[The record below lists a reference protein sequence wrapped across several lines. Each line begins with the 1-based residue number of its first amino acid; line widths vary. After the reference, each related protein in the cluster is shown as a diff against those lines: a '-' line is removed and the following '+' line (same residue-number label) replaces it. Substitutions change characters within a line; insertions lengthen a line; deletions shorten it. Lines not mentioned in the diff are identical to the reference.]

1 MASLLRV
8 KARWS
13 GFQGSPGYS
22 VFHFAGFAG
31 AEPTTSE
38 ATVAVSKVQA
48 FFFAIRT
55 SIPTGCV
62 ILVEP
67 DVDVIESTDGK
78 LVSVLNG
85 GAPGPVNGGAS
96 AAAGYAT
103 AVGAVVTW
111 RTAGIRKG
119 RRVKGRTFLVPLS
132 SVAFSPDGTLNGDI
146 MYSLTQASLGLS
158 DTQSSPD
165 LGVYGRPSTKGATDG
180 VWFPVASYSI
190 PDMGAVLRSRRD

>member
-22 VFHFAGFAG
+22 VFHFSNFAG
-31 AEPTTSE
+31 ASPTGSE
-38 ATVAVSKVQA
+38 ATVAVTKVRE

-55 SIPTGCV
+55 QIPTGCTV
-62 ILVEP
+62 LVEP

-78 LVSVLNG
+78 LISVLNG
-85 GAPGPVNGGAS
+85 GAPGPVAGGAS

-119 RRVKGRTFLVPLS
+119 RRVKGRTFIVPLS
-132 SVAFSPDGTLNGDI
+132 SVAFANDGTLNGDI
-146 MYSLTQASLGLS
+146 IFSLTQAALGLS
-158 DTQSSPD
+158 DQASSPD
-165 LGVYGRPSTKGATDG
+165 LGVYGRPSAKGATDG